1 MKTFF
6 FISAENRNRKGDW
19 TMNDFVFFFFFSLF
33 VFNNNNNKNEREPNQ
48 FSVSLYLFSLSISPK
63 CAQRTKCSGGVLGSS
78 QLCWRVTKTN

>member
-48 FSVSLYLFSLSISPK
+48 FSVSLSIYFLFLFLQNVRNERNVQGVFWVVRSFV
-63 CAQRTKCSGGVLGSS
+63 GG
-78 QLCWRVTKTN
+78 